1 MYRELTAN
9 GFWKWI
15 FTDIRY
21 YGGNI
26 KNTTLVRV
34 INEIH
39 VEFEENFVNR

>member
-1 MYRELTAN
+1 MASGSGSL
-9 GFWKWI
+9 I